1 MRGSLG
7 ASSANQRIPLCIFPT
22 PTEEGGG
29 GHADPFVHPRIQR
42 CILTQNLWSMFTKT
56 KFPRKL
62 GTVLIWNFYEIFLRP
77 LGTALSYFFPSKLL
91 ILVNLGWFLL
101 GARHEF
107 IFWDARKDPQMHKRI
122 RRCTKG
128 SADARKDPQMHER
141 IRLAYPPPPPPAY
154 SYWNLIDSNRL

>member
-1 MRGSLG
+1 MCADPWVHHQLISGSLC
-7 ASSANQRIPLCIFPT
+7 ASSPPPRRR
-22 PTEEGGG
+22 GGRQ
-29 GHADPFVHPRIQR
+29 ADPFVHPRIQR

-107 IFWDARKDPQMHKRI
+107 IFWDARKDPQMHERI

-128 SADARKDPQMHER
+128 SAWRTPLTKLVGQM
-141 IRLAYPPPPPPAY
+141 LLGGNVYPPH
-154 SYWNLIDSNRL
+154 NLSFFWFSAMA